1 MEAGSVHRSLAQL
14 WPSCRLRRGQA
25 QLRDWSGRAAGSRIR
40 HRLCGSRG
48 SFLCNVLGN
57 APVPSL
63 GACRLIAAATG
74 ASTVLC
80 IDHALP
86 GAGRFSA
93 STTFVPPD
101 LHCRASG
108 RPRRRTLL
116 LYRISYTGH
125 FGDFHGFGIC
135 RFDTLPELSGQGVA
149 GTARNCACWP
159 GAFPCRQGRGCPRN
173 AARAAS
179 AGCSAHA
186 GGRHAG
192 RAAAPS
198 FPGQREREAGSQA
211 CVGVWTEPARACPAR
226 SGGRCRTRSCLRG
239 QSRRVP
245 PWRRRRAAGTA
256 CCWPGSPAPRKPPS
270 CPRDVGARAGNR
282 RPVPRAGL
290 DCSGRFPD
298 GARTD

>member
-1 MEAGSVHRSLAQL
+1 MSIVAWLSLGLLAGFVAGKLSCGTGRGVLLEVAFGTVLRRSGEFSVQCPGECSCPKPWRMQADRCRNRRKHGLVHRS
-14 WPSCRLRRGQA
+14 RLGP
-25 QLRDWSGRAAGSRIR
+25 
-40 HRLCGSRG
+40 
-48 SFLCNVLGN
+48 
-57 APVPSL
+57 APVAL
-63 GACRLIAAATG
+63 
-74 ASTVLC
+74 VLRPLLSHPIC
-80 IDHALP
+80 T
-86 GAGRFSA
+86 AGRQGARGGVRS
-93 STTFVPPD
+93 
-101 LHCRASG
+101 
-108 RPRRRTLL
+108 
-116 LYRISYTGH
+116 SYTGH
-125 FGDFHGFGIC
+125 VGDFHGFGIC